1 MHTHIQCFI
10 QSESSMINELYPS
23 LKGSLDLLFTE
34 FRELSSGVIVL
45 HSKDVALVRLGW
57 GQTVGAD
64 KLPGNCNTL
73 WVLTEHNKHVGHV
86 TWRLGPTEPQL
97 SVYCLVFHCSP
108 VKMLSPSEY
117 LSDILDLRCPRSHWL
132 QSAKCHF
139 SIVNKQMSASP
150 RPSVRW
156 PGLTQY

>member
-57 GQTVGAD
+57 GQTAGAD

-108 VKMLSPSEY
+108 VKTLCWAPRRVSEWH
-117 LSDILDLRCPRSHWL
+117 LRSQMPPESLAPVSQVSFFNR
-132 QSAKCHF
+132 
-139 SIVNKQMSASP
+139 KQTDVS
-150 RPSVRW
+150 
-156 PGLTQY
+156 